1 MEIKIPAN
9 KIIKQ
14 PELKTSF
21 LEKIGEN
28 RFTYCATRMIWD
40 KLVKNEIYKNAID
53 DLGDEY
59 LNHKMFL
66 YEDTLV
72 MFELSQVAYSYYYY
86 DIIGYR
92 MNVYNQGKSRIDN
105 IRIIAMNQLNFIK
118 LLLYKFPPKYDRYH
132 IYKEWGFAY
141 CGSEV
146 YYLDKNYI
154 DLLQEV
160 LEIIDKLEKKY
171 SNTCNELLECALKI
185 KRHFNINIT

>member
-66 YEDTLV
+66 YEDTL
-72 MFELSQVAYSYYYY
+72 MMS
-86 DIIGYR
+86 
-92 MNVYNQGKSRIDN
+92 N
-105 IRIIAMNQLNFIK
+105 
-118 LLLYKFPPKYDRYH
+118 YH
-132 IYKEWGFAY
+132 K
-141 CGSEV
+141 
-146 YYLDKNYI
+146 
-154 DLLQEV
+154 
-160 LEIIDKLEKKY
+160 
-171 SNTCNELLECALKI
+171 
-185 KRHFNINIT
+185 